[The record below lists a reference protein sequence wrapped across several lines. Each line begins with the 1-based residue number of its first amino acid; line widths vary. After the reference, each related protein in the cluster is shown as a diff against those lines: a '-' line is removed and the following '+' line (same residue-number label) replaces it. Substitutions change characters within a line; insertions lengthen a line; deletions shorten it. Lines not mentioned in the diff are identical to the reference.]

1 MELKFTIAPPSFPT
15 FSMRYTCHAR
25 GEWGRVKR
33 LHYIEVFLA
42 QSGGREGAQLELLN
56 RTRVSRANTWDFNG
70 VGRAVV
76 GEKLNCRS
84 LFASSISIRTIHG

>member
-1 MELKFTIAPPSFPT
+1 MGESEAVTLYRSV
-15 FSMRYTCHAR
+15 FSAER
-25 GEWGRVKR
+25 
-33 LHYIEVFLA
+33 
-42 QSGGREGAQLELLN
+42 REGKAQLELLN